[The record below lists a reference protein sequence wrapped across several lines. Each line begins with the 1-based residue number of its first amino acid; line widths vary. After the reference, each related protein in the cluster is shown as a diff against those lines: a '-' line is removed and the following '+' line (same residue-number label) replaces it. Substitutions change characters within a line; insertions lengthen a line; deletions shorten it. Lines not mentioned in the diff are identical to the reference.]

1 MDQNIRLLRRIT
13 VTILCVCL
21 LVSLSACGGDWSY
34 ELLPGDYEIW
44 RVHKHSIVLGR
55 VSEYGLSHVVETYV
69 YAFCYNQRFIG
80 IHGLDTGDDDLSVD
94 VDIRKEYKD
103 HAEYFLV
110 DTQTHE
116 VYGPMTLESYN
127 EMLMSMEIAMG
138 DWIATY
144 PMPKDAV

>member
-1 MDQNIRLLRRIT
+1 MKRCLYVI
-13 VTILCVCL
+13 VACL
-21 LVSLSACGGDWSY
+21 LFLSLSACGLSDWTY

-44 RVHKHSIVLGR
+44 RVNSKSIILGR
-55 VSEYGLSHVVETYV
+55 VSEYGLSSCGVETYV

-80 IHGLDTGDDDLSVD
+80 IHGLDTGDDDLPAG

-116 VYGPMTLESYN
+116 VYGPMVLKMYN
-127 EMLMSMEIAMG
+127 ELIAFLQTGTMG
-138 DWIATY
+138 DWIATR
-144 PMPKDAV
+144 PMPEGAVN

>member
-1 MDQNIRLLRRIT
+1 
-13 VTILCVCL
+13 
-21 LVSLSACGGDWSY
+21 
-34 ELLPGDYEIW
+34 
-44 RVHKHSIVLGR
+44 
-55 VSEYGLSHVVETYV
+55 VETYV
-69 YAFCYNQRFIG
+69 YAFCYNQRFVG
-80 IHGLDTGDDDLSVD
+80 IHGLDTGDDQVPADVD
-94 VDIRKEYKD
+94 VRKEYKD
-103 HAEYFLV
+103 CAEYFLV